1 MCSSGTTNCLWC
13 SASLYI
19 SVNFGEVVVRIL
31 LADSLLSQMEPWL
44 LSVRHVRTPAGTS
57 NARRKYSS
65 NEHRKYHPLTA
76 SRLGFLTIHLSCS
89 MFETLYLSM
98 DANFK
103 LKQKERGFSD
113 PPLANGFAYMVSNE
127 ILHRHLASCKDSSV
141 LTQEVNLFLLM

>member
-1 MCSSGTTNCLWC
+1 
-13 SASLYI
+13 
-19 SVNFGEVVVRIL
+19 
-31 LADSLLSQMEPWL
+31 
-44 LSVRHVRTPAGTS
+44 
-57 NARRKYSS
+57 
-65 NEHRKYHPLTA
+65 
-76 SRLGFLTIHLSCS
+76 